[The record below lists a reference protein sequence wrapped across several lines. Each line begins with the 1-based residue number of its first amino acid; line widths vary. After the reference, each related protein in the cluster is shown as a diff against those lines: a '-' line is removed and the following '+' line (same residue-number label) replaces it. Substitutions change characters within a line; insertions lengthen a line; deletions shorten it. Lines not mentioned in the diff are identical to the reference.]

1 MAKNEKFVRQQILK
15 ARKYRRTELLLGKRD
30 VHKNKLVFNI
40 THYPIFSKLSSKI
53 SRIYLLS
60 TPDGEHSNAFENVP
74 LTSFKKGKSSKN
86 ILMRA
91 KVHPVKTE

>member
-40 THYPIFSKLSSKI
+40 TYYPIFSKL
-53 SRIYLLS
+53 
-60 TPDGEHSNAFENVP
+60 
-74 LTSFKKGKSSKN
+74 KN
-86 ILMRA
+86 ILFKIHLLLTLGRER
-91 KVHPVKTE
+91 K